1 MTRESSERGK
11 RLRGDLE
18 QLGSRQEQ
26 TLGTLDTR
34 MDAMLER
41 RTQAIMER
49 LDGLLANRSGIRNRG
64 SHSREASREPRV
76 NFNER
81 PKRGRTYRSTKRRGN
96 SSSND
101 TGINFV
107 NTSKSLFWPDV
118 IILAETD
125 LVKTPDQNESD
136 NNRVCRL

>member
-49 LDGLLANRSGIRNRG
+49 LDGLMANRSGTRNRG
-64 SHSREASREPRV
+64 SHSREAYIDPQISIH
-76 NFNER
+76 
-81 PKRGRTYRSTKRRGN
+81 KKKG
-96 SSSND
+96 
-101 TGINFV
+101 
-107 NTSKSLFWPDV
+107 
-118 IILAETD
+118 
-125 LVKTPDQNESD
+125 
-136 NNRVCRL
+136 